1 MSWID
6 APRATF
12 DLETTGVDV
21 TTARIVTASLLL
33 LNPDGSVQRAGE
45 WLANPALRFP
55 KAPHPCTVSQPN
67 MRAPTGNLPSR

>member
-21 TTARIVTASLLL
+21 TTARIVTFAASAE
-33 LNPDGSVQRAGE
+33 PGWERAASWRVAG
-45 WLANPALRFP
+45 
-55 KAPHPCTVSQPN
+55 
-67 MRAPTGNLPSR
+67 

>member
-45 WLANPALRFP
+45 WLANPGM
-55 KAPHPCTVSQPN
+55 VSQPN
-67 MRAPTGNLPSR
+67 MRAPTGNLPNR

>member
-33 LNPDGSVQRAGE
+33 LNPDGSV
-45 WLANPALRFP
+45 
-55 KAPHPCTVSQPN
+55 
-67 MRAPTGNLPSR
+67 